1 MGIARTSGVNDPRQR
16 RAQLAVLE
24 VIGRSTAFRDSSVLK
39 GALQV
44 EALTG
49 QSRSTRDVDLAFTSL
64 PYSLDES
71 GRLQLQQHLEKAL
84 RFGLPSAAPAGEW
97 SLYAVSVKK
106 APPGKLPGRFG
117 HDGFSAK
124 VTVQRRGREQLV
136 VPIDITSGDL
146 IGPVM
151 ILAGR
156 YADRATYDQL
166 RALARRALTTEG
178 KARAYRGLQSAL
190 DPDLLADTLLMSLGD
205 EMPVS
210 EANQNLTALADHS
223 ENPAAVA
230 RYTMDNFA
238 ALIEHLGNF
247 EIYGYLPGIMKTLS
261 DADQADAL
269 MAFTAQSLPADALPI
284 AARTAE
290 GIRDRA
296 AFKQR
301 ALSIIDAWVI
311 THLAQTLDKDIP
323 ASTPWLLP

>member
-146 IGPVM
+146 IGPTIGLTFDGERLLV
-151 ILAGR
+151 ASG
-156 YADRATYDQL
+156 ADVTLIRAYSREEAIAEKL
-166 RALARRALTTEG
+166 RA
-178 KARAYRGLQSAL
+178 YLQKL
-190 DPDLLADTLLMSLGD
+190 
-205 EMPVS
+205 
-210 EANQNLTALADHS
+210 
-223 ENPAAVA
+223 PA
-230 RYTMDNFA
+230 
-238 ALIEHLGNF
+238 HLGK
-247 EIYGYLPGIMKTLS
+247 IGRPGDQIPRYRDIARLLHNGPTPAQRP
-261 DADQADAL
+261 DA
-269 MAFTAQSLPADALPI
+269 
-284 AARTAE
+284 
-290 GIRDRA
+290 
-296 AFKQR
+296 
-301 ALSIIDAWVI
+301 
-311 THLAQTLDKDIP
+311 
-323 ASTPWLLP
+323 